1 MLVELTCTN
10 FTFLFSF
17 LIILWKHVT
26 AQKLKF
32 SIKDFYSKCDQIRR
46 KLWICSH
53 LLKKSLMKNFIF
65 LCSATLAFLV
75 NNWSKIIGTRAEKNC
90 DGVSIVYNLVKLNAR
105 THFFLRVF
113 QIWVTFMENVCE
125 QPPLLDVISLRVLS
139 L

>member
-46 KLWICSH
+46 KLRIWSH

-65 LCSATLAFLV
+65 CAV
-75 NNWSKIIGTRAEKNC
+75 CNEVWDC
-90 DGVSIVYNLVKLNAR
+90 NLVVNLRIRKMVYMTPFQDHILLFRLYCLIESENFR
-105 THFFLRVF
+105 YYVHLLVIIHYSWCSFL
-113 QIWVTFMENVCE
+113 
-125 QPPLLDVISLRVLS
+125 
-139 L
+139 